1 MNNLYFYLSKI
12 LGPILN
18 PSNLLIIIFV
28 FLFII
33 YSIKKN
39 KNILNFLSLNIFL
52 IVVIAL
58 FPTGVFGLKLLE
70 KEYLLKSG
78 DISKY
83 QNIKNIIV
91 LSGQDNRIL
100 ASIKLANK
108 YPESKIFYVGGS
120 PLLISNKD
128 QVINARKFYQDL
140 DFDMDRIYFL
150 SEPRNTIESFVK
162 IKELN
167 LKFSETVLITTGFH
181 MKRSMMI
188 AKKKGVKVLPYPVN
202 FTPISK
208 SPFLNSYQSFNVAK
222 NLSNFNTFF
231 REIIGII
238 AVKLTL

>member
-1 MNNLYFYLSKI
+1 MYFYLSKI
-12 LGPILN
+12 LGPVLN

-33 YSIKKN
+33 YLIKKN
-39 KNILNFLSLNIFL
+39 KIILNFLSLNIFL
-52 IVVIAL
+52 IIVIAF
-58 FPTGVFGLKLLE
+58 FPTGVSGLKLLE
-70 KEYLLKSG
+70 KEYLLKSK
-78 DISKY
+78 DILKY

-100 ASIKLANK
+100 ASIKLANN

-128 QVINARKFYQDL
+128 QVTNARTFYKDL

-208 SPFLNSYQSFNVAK
+208 PPFLNSYQSFNVAK

>member
-1 MNNLYFYLSKI
+1 MYFYLSKI

-33 YSIKKN
+33 YLIKKN

-52 IVVIAL
+52 IIVIAL

-70 KEYLLKSG
+70 KEYLLKSE
-78 DISKY
+78 DILKY

-91 LSGQDNRIL
+91 LSGQDDRIL
-100 ASIKLANK
+100 ASIKLANN

-128 QVINARKFYQDL
+128 QVINARKFYKDL

-167 LKFSETVLITTGFH
+167 LNFSETVLITTGFH

-188 AKKKGVKVLPYPVN
+188 AKKLNLKPIPYAVDFRSISNPSRSFSLTKRSVSSRVLRSIIN
-202 FTPISK
+202 R
-208 SPFLNSYQSFNVAK
+208 PF
-222 NLSNFNTFF
+222 
-231 REIIGII
+231 
-238 AVKLTL
+238 

>member
-1 MNNLYFYLSKI
+1 MYFYLSKI

-28 FLFII
+28 FLFIFFL
-33 YSIKKN
+33 IKKN

-52 IVVIAL
+52 IIVIAL

-70 KEYLLKSG
+70 KEYLLKSE
-78 DISKY
+78 DILKY

-91 LSGQDNRIL
+91 LSGQDDRIL
-100 ASIKLANK
+100 ASVKLANN

-120 PLLISNKD
+120 PVLISNKD
-128 QVINARKFYQDL
+128 QVINARKFYKDL

-167 LKFSETVLITTGFH
+167 LNFSETVLITTGFH

-188 AKKKGVKVLPYPVN
+188 AKKKELKYYLILL
-202 FTPISK
+202 IS
-208 SPFLNSYQSFNVAK
+208 PQYLNHRF
-222 NLSNFNTFF
+222 
-231 REIIGII
+231 
-238 AVKLTL
+238 